1 MNWNEKASVWVV
13 ETQSF
18 GFVPWPLLSF
28 CKEKAGQYVSGMKL
42 VLTESLKEEVEVWS
56 EEQTALP
63 LTLPWPWEQQ
73 TEVAVGW

>member
-1 MNWNEKASVWVV
+1 
-13 ETQSF
+13 
-18 GFVPWPLLSF
+18 
-28 CKEKAGQYVSGMKL
+28 MKL

-63 LTLPWPWEQQ
+63 LTLPWLWEQQ